1 MMKRIKI
8 LKMNYE
14 FKNVFSK
21 GDFFINEQI
30 VVYIMKNNLNY
41 NRIGI
46 AVSSKSG
53 HAVQRNHVKR
63 IIREC
68 YYKYKDDIKVSYDIL
83 FVWNKKCNIDN
94 ISYDIVLEEMKK
106 AFLKAGI
113 LN

>member
-1 MMKRIKI
+1 MMKRIKT

-21 GDFFINEQI
+21 GDFYINKQI
-30 VVYIMKNNLNY
+30 VTYIMKNNLEY

-53 HAVQRNHVKR
+53 HAVQRNYVKR
-63 IIREC
+63 IVREC
-68 YYKYKDDIKVSYDIL
+68 YYKYKEDLKTSYDIV
-83 FVWNKKCNIDN
+83 FVWNKKCNIDDV
-94 ISYDIVLEEMKK
+94 SYDIVLEEMKK